1 MAEIFDLKK
10 CPVCCGEKTILHG
23 KMMKDNRVYDI
34 RVKCP
39 KCKGYGRIGVKRMP
53 QEVCH

>member
-39 KCKGYGRIGVKRMP
+39 KCKGYGRIGVKRDDNNGG
-53 QEVCH
+53 